1 MSVVEPRSWCLR
13 TETIRAWVA
22 SFVLT
27 APLGC
32 YVTVEPERRSGLQN
46 KRLHAMLGDVVKS
59 GYELHGETY
68 DIEDWKTFFVS
79 VWMGETKR
87 SRIVPG
93 INGEF
98 VQLYWRTSR
107 MTKEQLGEVMIIVE
121 RFCAE
126 RGIQLREPS

>member
-1 MSVVEPRSWCLR
+1 MTEKRKIVLGSAEHRKWVGALVATYPAGYVVRVDPPGR
-13 TETIRAWVA
+13 T
-22 SFVLT
+22 L
-27 APLGC
+27 P
-32 YVTVEPERRSGLQN
+32 QN
-46 KRLHAMLGDVVKS
+46 DRLHAMLGDVVKS
-59 GYELHGETY
+59 RYELHGETY
-68 DIEDWKTFFVS
+68 DIDDWKTFFVS